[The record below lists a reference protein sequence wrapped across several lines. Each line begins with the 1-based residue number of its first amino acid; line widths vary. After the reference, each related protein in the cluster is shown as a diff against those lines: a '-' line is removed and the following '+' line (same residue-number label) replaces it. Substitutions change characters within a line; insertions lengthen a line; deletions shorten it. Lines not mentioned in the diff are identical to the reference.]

1 MDDLSKPTPKE
12 FLLNVTGQVL
22 LARALAIVTD
32 LGVADSLADGPK
44 SMDDLSAA
52 TGCDRDSLYRLLR
65 MLAGHGVF
73 AEDQQGRFE
82 LTPRAELLKADHP
95 ESLREMLQL
104 GWQDIQWN
112 TYFALPEAVLTGE
125 NAFENA
131 YGQSF
136 FDYLSGHPELNA
148 LFDRRMSVVSQ
159 AENAEVV
166 KAYAFDE
173 HDSVIDIGGGQG
185 GLLAAI
191 VNRYPDIVAALYEQ
205 PQVLADPFNLREA
218 GLLDNV
224 ARIAGNFFYDVP
236 AGFSLYVMKRIIHDW
251 DDDRAAGILRC
262 CRDVM
267 TGESRILVIDAV
279 IKPGNEP
286 DPNKNLDLSIMA
298 LTPGRERTEEEFA
311 ALFEASGLR
320 LTRVIP
326 TEHPSTLSLLEGERA
341 G

>member
-1 MDDLSKPTPKE
+1 VDDLSKPTPKE

-32 LGVADSLADGPK
+32 LGVADIVADGPK
-44 SMDDLSAA
+44 SMAA
-52 TGCDRDSLYRLLR
+52 LAEETGCDQDSLYRMLR

-73 AEDQQGRFE
+73 AEDELRRFE
-82 LTPRAELLKADHP
+82 LTPRAELLRADHP
-95 ESLREMLQL
+95 DSLREMLL
-104 GWQDIQWN
+104 LDWQDIQWN
-112 TYFALPEAVLTGE
+112 TYFGLPEAVRTGE

-131 YGQSF
+131 YGQRF
-136 FDYLSGHPELNA
+136 FDYLAGHPELNA

-166 KAYAFDE
+166 KAYAFAE
-173 HDSVIDIGGGQG
+173 HDSIIDIGGGQG

-191 VNRYPDIVAALYEQ
+191 VDRHPGIVAALYEQ
-205 PQVLADPFNLREA
+205 PQVLADPVSLRAA

-224 ARIAGNFFYDVP
+224 ARIAGNFFADVP
-236 AGFSLYVMKRIIHDW
+236 AGFGLYVMKRIIHDW
-251 DDDRAAGILRC
+251 DDDRAAGILRG
-262 CRDVM
+262 CRDAM
-267 TGESRILVIDAV
+267 SGTSRILVIDAV
-279 IKPGNEP
+279 IRPGNEP

-311 ALFEASGLR
+311 DLFDASGLR
-320 LTRVIP
+320 LTRIIP
-326 TEHPSTLSLLEGERA
+326 TENPSTLSLIEGERA